1 MSRFLPAILLSLAVT
16 TNAPAAAQHIPPH
29 SNDPHPPANQPA
41 YQLPSPLSRPG
52 VPQYPGAAHSNDPH
66 FRRNE
71 ATIVWPSAPVTPDAR
86 FPSTPPQYTTQ
97 PYQRSTRRA
106 PAQRAPVRKEAA
118 KPAKKKTATLEECFG
133 RYYDGVGMS
142 RASWDNN
149 CRRLAAEGRLRA
161 R

>member
-1 MSRFLPAILLSLAVT
+1 MSRFLTAILLSLAAAMT
-16 TNAPAAAQHIPPH
+16 APVAAQHIPPH
-29 SNDPHPPANQPA
+29 SNDPHPPASQPA

-66 FRRNE
+66 FRKNE
-71 ATIVWPSAPVTPDAR
+71 ATIVWPSAPATPDTR
-86 FPSTPPQYTTQ
+86 FPSTPPQYRTQ
-97 PYQRSTRRA
+97 PYTRSTGRVPRK
-106 PAQRAPVRKEAA
+106 KEAA

-133 RYYDGVGMS
+133 RWYAEVGMS

-149 CRRLAAEGRLRA
+149 CRRLAAEGRLKA